1 MNTKIAIPL
10 AQGKLSVHFGHCEQ
24 FAVISIEDNKIAR
37 EEILNPPEHVPGSY
51 PNFLAGHGVK
61 EVIAGGIGG
70 KAVDIF
76 RANGITVHTGAQPK
90 SLHELVEDY
99 IQESLVTGENDCHG
113 SDNCH

>member
-10 AQGKLSVHFGHCEQ
+10 AQGRLSVHFGHCEQ
-24 FAVISIEDNKIAR
+24 FAVISIEDNKIVR

-51 PNFLAGHGVK
+51 PNFLANHGVR

-70 KAVDIF
+70 KAIDIF

-90 SLHELVEDY
+90 SLHELAADF
-99 IQESLVTGENDCHG
+99 IQEQLITGENDCHG
-113 SDNCH
+113 STNC